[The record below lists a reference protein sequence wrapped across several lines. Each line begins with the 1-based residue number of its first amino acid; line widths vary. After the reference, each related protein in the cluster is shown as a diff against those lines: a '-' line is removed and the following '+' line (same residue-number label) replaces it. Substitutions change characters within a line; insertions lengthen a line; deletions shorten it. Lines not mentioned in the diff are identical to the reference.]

1 MLYKHNMSNDD
12 SLDAVFKALA
22 NPVRRRLL
30 DAMKDGPRTTGHLC
44 EAESALDRC
53 TVMQHLKALEAAG
66 LVIVRREG
74 RERWNHLN
82 AMPIKAVHDRWI
94 APYARGAVAMLADLK
109 ARVEV

>member
-1 MLYKHNMSNDD
+1 MS
-12 SLDAVFKALA
+12 SESTEDAVFKALA
-22 NPVRRRLL
+22 NGKRRQML
-30 DAMKDGPRTTGHLC
+30 DAIKHAPLTTGALC
-44 EAESALDRC
+44 EKFPEMDRC
-53 TVMQHLKALEAAG
+53 TVMQHLKALETAG

-109 ARVEV
+109 ARVEG

>member
-1 MLYKHNMSNDD
+1 MSNSDD
-12 SLDAVFKALA
+12 LDAVFRALA

-30 DAMKDGPRTTGHLC
+30 DAMKDGPRTTRQLC
-44 EAESALDRC
+44 DAEPSLDRC
-53 TVMQHLKALEAAG
+53 TVMQHLKALEAAD

-109 ARVEV
+109 DRVEA